1 MVSSLNCSRYIAY
14 YYNWRERYVFSIVRT
29 MKDLANII
37 RRNFFTPIVLAIFTL
52 SVVLLL
58 LNEVRDAIFISAVI
72 AVNTLLAVVQEVRAR
87 IALRKLELMS
97 KPTARRRTTGGIF
110 QQVPFDQLVVN
121 DEIQLLAGDEI
132 PADSRVLHSRGAEV
146 DESLLT
152 GESAAVQKRTDDTL
166 YASTTVVAGEALAR
180 VTAVGNDTK
189 AGAMSASLKRYTPE
203 LTPIQRHINSA
214 ITILAYGAIGLAVLI
229 GVSYSL
235 MGEDLIRIIKTITA
249 AAVTIVPEGLL
260 LASSLLLAY
269 GSLRLAA
276 VKVLPQKISAIEG
289 MALLNTLCVDKTG
302 TLTAPEIIF
311 EQLQWFAKRDDTAIN
326 RAIVG
331 AIARETSGGNAT
343 GQAITKGL
351 PPQGTLTIDDVL
363 AFSSKRK
370 LSGLRFTL
378 KQNTQAWI
386 MGAPEFVDRIAP
398 LESVQQ
404 KTISE
409 QTKAGGRVLLIAR
422 LADPDTLH
430 ALQPASAQTLGIITL
445 SNQLRDHV
453 TETVSFLQSSGVTLR
468 VISGDNPETVQYIA
482 RRANIANPEQI
493 ITGSELAQLSGQD
506 WQRAVSDSTIFA
518 RVLPEQKE
526 QIIATLR
533 QQKRF
538 TGMVGDGVN
547 DALALKKADLGI
559 AMNAGAAA
567 TRRVADIV
575 LLDNSFTALPIGLS
589 LGNRIMQAIEV
600 IAALFFHKL
609 IFNTSLLLLTMA
621 IGLTFP
627 FEPRHVTFMNI
638 FLVTL
643 PTLMWTVFPPS
654 PTHRIDPR
662 RFWRDTL
669 LSIIPI
675 ALLSAVTV
683 TFVYWY
689 LSATHPDD
697 RNGVVTTTVIVTTFF
712 GVYLVFLA
720 SRLLNVT
727 YDRTA
732 ALARI
737 IFVLSVVVIAAISFG
752 FGLMRD
758 FFDFTQPAW
767 AQTTPVL
774 AAIIAV
780 VLAQWILARTASRR
794 IATTTVSRQQ
804 VVS

>member
-1 MVSSLNCSRYIAY
+1 
-14 YYNWRERYVFSIVRT
+14 
-29 MKDLANII
+29 MKDLADIV

-97 KPTARRRTTGGIF
+97 APRARRQEADGTFREI
-110 QQVPFDQLVVN
+110 PFDQLAVG
-121 DEIQLLAGDEI
+121 DTIQLLAGDEL
-132 PADSRVLHSRGAEV
+132 PADAKVTHSRGAEV
-146 DESLLT
+146 DESILT
-152 GESAAVQKRTDDTL
+152 GESAAVKKQSKDTL
-166 YASTTVVAGEALAR
+166 YASSTLVAGEAIAT
-180 VTAVGNDTK
+180 VTAVGSETK

-214 ITILAYGAIGLAVLI
+214 ITVLAYGAIGLAVLI
-229 GVSYSL
+229 GLAYSL
-235 MGEDLIRIIKTITA
+235 MGEDLIRIVKTITA

-289 MALLNTLCVDKTG
+289 MALLTTLCVDKTG
-302 TLTAPEIIF
+302 TLTAPEIVF
-311 EQLQWFAKRDDTAIN
+311 EQVQWFTKTDDTAVN
-326 RAIVG
+326 RQILG
-331 AIARETSGGNAT
+331 MIARETSGGNAT
-343 GQAITKGL
+343 GTAIATAMPKNPEL
-351 PPQGTLTIDDVL
+351 VADDIL

-370 LSGLRFTL
+370 LSGVSFRL
-378 KQNTQAWI
+378 KKRWQAWI
-386 MGAPEFVDRIAP
+386 IGAPEFVSKIAP
-398 LESVQQ
+398 LHTTQQ
-404 KTISE
+404 QRISE
-409 QTKAGGRVLLIAR
+409 YTQTGSRVLLIAQ
-422 LADPDTLH
+422 LKDPATLQH
-430 ALQPASAQTLGIITL
+430 LTPASARALGVIVL
-445 SNQLRDHV
+445 SNQLRDKV
-453 TETVSFLQSSGVTLR
+453 PETIRFLQSNGVELR
-468 VISGDNPETVQYIA
+468 VISGDNPETVRFVAQRAGIA
-482 RRANIANPEQI
+482 HPEHF
-493 ITGSELAQLSGQD
+493 ITGNELAELSGKD
-506 WQRAVSDSTIFA
+506 WDTTVLKTTIFA

-526 QIIATLR
+526 RIIATLR
-533 QQKRF
+533 KHNRF

-567 TRRVADIV
+567 SRRVADIV
-575 LLDNSFTALPIGLS
+575 LLNNSFTALPVGLM

-609 IFNTSLLLLTMA
+609 IFNTSLLLMTMV

-643 PTLMWTVFPPS
+643 PTLMWTIFPPS

-669 LSIIPI
+669 VAIAPI
-675 ALLSAVTV
+675 ALISAATV

-689 LSATHPDD
+689 LFATHPDD
-697 RNGVVTTTVIVTTFF
+697 RNGVVTTTVIVATFF

-720 SRLLNVT
+720 SRVLNVT

-732 ALARI
+732 ALARLT
-737 IFVLSVVVIAAISFG
+737 FVISVAVIAAISFG
-752 FGLMRD
+752 FGLTRD

-767 AQTTPVL
+767 AQTTPVV
-774 AAIIAV
+774 AAIVVAVLGQWVLATAAGKRIAV
-780 VLAQWILARTASRR
+780 STKS
-794 IATTTVSRQQ
+794 QQ
-804 VVS
+804 RVVTNTSS